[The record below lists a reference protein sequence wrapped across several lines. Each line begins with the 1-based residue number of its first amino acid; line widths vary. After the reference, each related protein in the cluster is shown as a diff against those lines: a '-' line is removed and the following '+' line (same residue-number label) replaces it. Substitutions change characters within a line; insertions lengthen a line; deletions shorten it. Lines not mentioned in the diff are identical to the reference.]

1 MSDELTGSVRSPDNR
16 SHLTVRITL
25 FIITNLFSEF
35 LQKEVLIN
43 NYRLLNLTY
52 HIINTGAAFLKTF
65 YTAVKILR
73 LNLKS

>member
-52 HIINTGAAFLKTF
+52 HIINTGFLLELF
-65 YTAVKILR
+65 PVLFW
-73 LNLKS
+73 